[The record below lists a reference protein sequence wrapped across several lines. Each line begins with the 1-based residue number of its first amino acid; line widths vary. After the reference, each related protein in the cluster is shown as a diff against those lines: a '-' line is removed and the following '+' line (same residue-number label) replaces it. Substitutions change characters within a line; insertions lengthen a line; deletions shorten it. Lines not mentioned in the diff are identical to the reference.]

1 MTVPRVSTRR
11 SRNARTWTGILG
23 MLGLLLL
30 SSCAAGPNTAAGTGE
45 DPAGFWLGLWHGII
59 VLVTFVISLFND
71 NVNMYEVNNN
81 GNWYD
86 FGFLLGLMASLGG
99 AGSRARRRG

>member
-1 MTVPRVSTRR
+1 
-11 SRNARTWTGILG
+11 